1 MERERTVAQSRV
13 VLAQHMGI
21 TDANLAG
28 AVHGGSI
35 MKLVDT
41 AGALAAIRF
50 CGGPVVTAAIDEMS
64 FLEPVRLG
72 DLVTLTAS
80 VNGVGTTSMEVGI
93 RVETEDVMTGVRAH
107 TGTAYFLYV
116 ALDPDTRKP
125 IPVPRLVAET
135 PEEVRRM
142 RQAEIRRQAR
152 LARRTALQAQRDH
165 AQTSRA
171 PGSPMEPP
179 IQPPPS
185 AGS

>member
-1 MERERTVAQSRV
+1 MSEKRTVGESRV

-21 TDANLAG
+21 TDSNLAG

-64 FLEPVRLG
+64 FIEPVRLG

-93 RVETEDVMTGVRAH
+93 RVETENVMTRKKTH
-107 TGTAYFLYV
+107 TSTAYFLYV
-116 ALDPDTRKP
+116 AIDPETRKP
-125 IPVPRLVAET
+125 VPVPRLVAET
-135 PEEVRRM
+135 PEEQRRM
-142 RQAEIRRQAR
+142 REAAIRREHR
-152 LARRTALQAQRDH
+152 LARRAALLAQHEEAEARI
-165 AQTSRA
+165 SG
-171 PGSPMEPP
+171 P
-179 IQPPPS
+179 
-185 AGS
+185 